1 MDVPEHERQ
10 ISTDTT
16 NSDATLM
23 TMASDVSKFDIT
35 VFPNASALN
44 LVSKKTKLT
53 KMDAPN
59 PPLRPLQQIPT
70 QIPDDDEQYPDA
82 QPIIVGPHEY
92 MHPPLKHRLLRLLA
106 TALAIV
112 TALLLLIGMCANAT
126 AYGEW
131 SSGTGSEAIVVELK
145 CNWTHLRSN
154 DNISD
159 PSFGGAFTCLIF
171 MVFAFIFII
180 IGILYAQPFKIM
192 HRKCAVTYLPR
203 ILFIVASIFI
213 LISIIAFFTGDSVC
227 LTNDTLINSY
237 NPPIEFKL
245 GASII
250 CDIIA
255 LVAILPCCALAL

>member
-112 TALLLLIGMCANAT
+112 TALLLVG
-126 AYGEW
+126 
-131 SSGTGSEAIVVELK
+131 V
-145 CNWTHLRSN
+145 R
-154 DNISD
+154 
-159 PSFGGAFTCLIF
+159 
-171 MVFAFIFII
+171 
-180 IGILYAQPFKIM
+180 
-192 HRKCAVTYLPR
+192 
-203 ILFIVASIFI
+203 
-213 LISIIAFFTGDSVC
+213 
-227 LTNDTLINSY
+227 
-237 NPPIEFKL
+237 
-245 GASII
+245 
-250 CDIIA
+250 
-255 LVAILPCCALAL
+255 AILCSYCVKPTHICHIRSTVDWNVCQRNCIWRMEFRHWIGSNSCGTEMQLDSFALQ